1 MIVMILLYVMTTL
14 IKLSHE
20 LFVPFSEGYDTSLA
34 DISENDFK
42 DTPQVKWRKK
52 KRKKQDLCN
61 CCDHK
66 FTALTSL
73 KAHNEVVHEG
83 VKYLCDHCDY
93 QFNPNNRT
101 GLKRESFP

>member
-42 DTPQVKWRKK
+42 DTP
-52 KRKKQDLCN
+52 
-61 CCDHK
+61 
-66 FTALTSL
+66 
-73 KAHNEVVHEG
+73 
-83 VKYLCDHCDY
+83 
-93 QFNPNNRT
+93 
-101 GLKRESFP
+101 

>member
-34 DISENDFK
+34 DISANDFK

-52 KRKKQDLCN
+52 KRKRLDLCN

-66 FTALTSL
+66 FTTMSSL
-73 KAHNEVVHEG
+73 KPHNEGVHEG
-83 VKYLCDHCDY
+83 VKYSL
-93 QFNPNNRT
+93 
-101 GLKRESFP
+101 

>member
-14 IKLSHE
+14 IKLSYE

-73 KAHNEVVHEG
+73 KAHDEVVHEG